1 MVDPAVAYQ
10 EEKYDNLTY
19 DTFTSGRDLGIFL
32 QKEGDIYQ
40 GVVWPGVTS
49 FPDFFHPDA
58 QEWWTN
64 EFLAFFDADEGVDID
79 ALWIDMNEAANFN
92 LFGDDVEETA
102 EERNMPPPRRAL
114 RSQPRPI
121 PGFPEEFQP
130 GAQNYPPDSQAYAA
144 PWLAADA
151 APNTKRSTSGPALS
165 SSPNSPNEKRQ
176 AATEVIGYPNRDLL
190 EPPYQIDNE
199 NTYDSYGGLS
209 NYTLDTDIVHY
220 DGHVELDTHN
230 LYGAMMSEFS
240 RNAMEA
246 RRPGRRPMVIT
257 RSTFA
262 GSGKAVGKVCR
273 PDCFAYHKTSTDL
286 LNAVAG

>member
-1 MVDPAVAYQ
+1 MFV
-10 EEKYDNLTY
+10 LT
-19 DTFTSGRDLGIFL
+19 FCR
-32 QKEGDIYQ
+32 
-40 GVVWPGVTS
+40 
-49 FPDFFHPDA
+49 FHPDTA
-58 QEWWTN
+58 EWWNN
-64 EFLAFFDADEGVDID
+64 EFLTFFDADEGVDID

-102 EERNMPPPRRAL
+102 EERNMPPPRPAL

-130 GAQNYPPDSQAYAA
+130 GSAPYPPDSQAYAP

-151 APNTKRSTSGPALS
+151 APNTKRDAVPAI
-165 SSPNSPNEKRQ
+165 SSPIEKRQ
-176 AATEVIGYPNRDLL
+176 AAGQELIGYPDRNFLA
-190 EPPYQIDNE
+190 PPYQIDNE
-199 NTYDSYGGLS
+199 NTYDEYGGLS
-209 NYTLDTDIVHY
+209 NYTLDTDIIHY

-246 RRPGRRPMVIT
+246 RRPGRRPLVIT

-262 GSGKAVGKVCR
+262 GSGKTVSSPSLMRSIWHAR
-273 PDCFAYHKTSTDL
+273 LSQHRSQQRSSLAL
-286 LNAVAG
+286 LGTH